1 VQSKV
6 SPLFGAAGAVND
18 ILFVVPIRGYGY
30 PQMSPKKKIEVSAS
44 IHSTKAFDKSLIL
57 WNLQKK
63 RKKKKKK
70 RDQIFHTRLTTHK
83 KDLKLI
89 N

>member
-1 VQSKV
+1 
-6 SPLFGAAGAVND
+6 
-18 ILFVVPIRGYGY
+18 
-30 PQMSPKKKIEVSAS
+30 MSPKKIEVSAS

-70 RDQIFHTRLTTHK
+70 GPDFSQQVPPG
-83 KDLKLI
+83 
-89 N
+89 